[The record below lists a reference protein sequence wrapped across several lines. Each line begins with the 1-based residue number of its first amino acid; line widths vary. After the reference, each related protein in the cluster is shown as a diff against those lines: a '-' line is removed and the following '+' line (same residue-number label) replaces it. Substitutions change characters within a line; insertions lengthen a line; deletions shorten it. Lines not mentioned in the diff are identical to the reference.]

1 MSKNLELKKQVVSDI
16 VKKFQDAQSVIV
28 VKYSGL
34 TVEQVTGLRA
44 QFRANGVEYCVLKNT
59 LVRRALKELN
69 IEGLDEV
76 LNGPSA
82 FAFGMNDPVSPAKII
97 NDFIVKKKSEAI
109 EIIPFSRNAWHAGDG
124 SNGFANRN
132 LIGIEIA
139 RSMDY
144 SDDKYDRAE
153 ANAVEYIAWVCVQ
166 YGWTSEQLN
175 QHNWYSS
182 TACPHRLKDH
192 WTTFCSQVDAR
203 IAEIKADAEGNPSQ
217 PDLNRPAA
225 DDQGKVKIALHGYE
239 RDVRGI
245 NKDGTVYVSVRDLL
259 SQMGYDVGWVD
270 GKVTIE
276 YHKAG

>member
-97 NDFIVKKKSEAI
+97 NDFIVKTGLLGTELMSMEQIKALAEMPSREVLLARLVGSLQSSIASFVRVLDAIAKKDSEAA
-109 EIIPFSRNAWHAGDG
+109 P
-124 SNGFANRN
+124 
-132 LIGIEIA
+132 
-139 RSMDY
+139 
-144 SDDKYDRAE
+144 E
-153 ANAVEYIAWVCVQ
+153 A
-166 YGWTSEQLN
+166 
-175 QHNWYSS
+175 
-182 TACPHRLKDH
+182 
-192 WTTFCSQVDAR
+192 
-203 IAEIKADAEGNPSQ
+203 
-217 PDLNRPAA
+217 
-225 DDQGKVKIALHGYE
+225 
-239 RDVRGI
+239 
-245 NKDGTVYVSVRDLL
+245 
-259 SQMGYDVGWVD
+259 
-270 GKVTIE
+270 
-276 YHKAG
+276 